1 MEKIN
6 VCLLNDSFPPAIDGV
21 ANTTVNYAK
30 IINKDLGKAS
40 VVTPNYPGVVDNY
53 DFNVYRYP
61 SIDTTDFI
69 GYRAGIPFNAK
80 LMYQLVNEKFD
91 IIHTHCPV
99 MSTILARILRDNIKK
114 PIIFTYHTKF
124 DYDIRK
130 AIDNK
135 LIQDVA
141 IKFLISN
148 ISSVDDVWVVSKG
161 AGENL
166 KSLGYKG
173 QYTVMNNGVD
183 FTKGK
188 SDRQII
194 EEVKEQYNIITDSN
208 KVNFLFV
215 GRMMWYKGIKII
227 LDALSIAKAKGLDF
241 NMIFVGKGADL
252 EDIKQY
258 AKEVN
263 IYNNCVFTSA
273 ITDRKKLKAI
283 FSLSDLFL
291 FPSVYDTNGIVVREA
306 AATSLASVLIEGSCA
321 AEDTINERNCL
332 WIKEDSKQLAE
343 ILLKHKD
350 NISYYHKLGE
360 NACDDMYISWQQAVE
375 IAYQRY
381 IDIIKIKQDKLN
393 ISKVDLSDNLIK
405 LYSSTTKAIN
415 MVRSSY
421 HSIKDLFEQDE

>member
-188 SDRQII
+188 SDKQII
-194 EEVKEQYNIITDSN
+194 EEVKAQYNIITDS
-208 KVNFLFV
+208 
-215 GRMMWYKGIKII
+215 II
-227 LDALSIAKAKGLDF
+227 PVAQPI
-241 NMIFVGKGADL
+241 
-252 EDIKQY
+252 
-258 AKEVN
+258 
-263 IYNNCVFTSA
+263 
-273 ITDRKKLKAI
+273 
-283 FSLSDLFL
+283 
-291 FPSVYDTNGIVVREA
+291 P
-306 AATSLASVLIEGSCA
+306 
-321 AEDTINERNCL
+321 
-332 WIKEDSKQLAE
+332 
-343 ILLKHKD
+343 
-350 NISYYHKLGE
+350 
-360 NACDDMYISWQQAVE
+360 
-375 IAYQRY
+375 
-381 IDIIKIKQDKLN
+381 
-393 ISKVDLSDNLIK
+393 NLIK
-405 LYSSTTKAIN
+405 KAKEFFLSSILFLDIKEFN
-415 MVRSSY
+415 DPMKSS
-421 HSIKDLFEQDE
+421 

>member
-1 MEKIN
+1 MEKLK

-30 IINKDLGKAS
+30 IINNGLGQAS
-40 VVTPNYPGVVDNY
+40 VVTPSYPNVEDNY

-61 SIDTTDFI
+61 SIDTTDLI

-166 KSLGYKG
+166 RSLGYKG
-173 QYTVMNNGVD
+173 EYTVMSNGVD
-183 FTKGK
+183 FSKGK
-188 SDRQII
+188 SDPQLI
-194 EEVKEQYNIITDSN
+194 ETVKEQYHIVTESN
-208 KVNFLFV
+208 KPNFLFV

-227 LDALSIAKAKGLDF
+227 LDALAKAAAQGLDF

-252 EDIKQY
+252 DDIKAY
-258 AKEVN
+258 AKKAN
-263 IYNNCVFTSA
+263 IYDKCIFTSA
-273 ITDRKKLKAI
+273 ITDRRKLKAI

-321 AEDTINERNCL
+321 AEDTINGRNCI
-332 WIKEDSKQLAE
+332 WIKEDSDQLAE
-343 ILLKHKD
+343 ILIKNKD
-350 NISYYHKLGE
+350 NIAYYHQLGD
-360 NACDDMYISWQQAVE
+360 NACNDMYMSWQQAVE

-381 IDIIKIKQDKLN
+381 IDIIKLKQDKLN
-393 ISKVDLSDNLIK
+393 ISKLDLSDNLIK
-405 LYSSTTKAIN
+405 LYSSTAKAIN
-415 MVRSSY
+415 LVRTNY
-421 HSIKDLFEQDE
+421 YSIKDLFEQDE

>member
-1 MEKIN
+1 MNLLQRKDDVIRLIEEKG
-6 VCLLNDSFPPAIDGV
+6 LLNEELKQNILKAEKLSEVEDYYRPYKEKKK
-21 ANTTVNYAK
+21 T
-30 IINKDLGKAS
+30 KAS
-40 VVTPNYPGVVDNY
+40 
-53 DFNVYRYP
+53 
-61 SIDTTDFI
+61 
-69 GYRAGIPFNAK
+69 
-80 LMYQLVNEKFD
+80 L
-91 IIHTHCPV
+91 
-99 MSTILARILRDNIKK
+99 
-114 PIIFTYHTKF
+114 
-124 DYDIRK
+124 
-130 AIDNK
+130 
-135 LIQDVA
+135 
-141 IKFLISN
+141 
-148 ISSVDDVWVVSKG
+148 
-161 AGENL
+161 
-166 KSLGYKG
+166 
-173 QYTVMNNGVD
+173 
-183 FTKGK
+183 
-188 SDRQII
+188 
-194 EEVKEQYNIITDSN
+194 
-208 KVNFLFV
+208 
-215 GRMMWYKGIKII
+215 
-227 LDALSIAKAKGLDF
+227 AKAKGLDF

-381 IDIIKIKQDKLN
+381 IDIIKTKQDKLN